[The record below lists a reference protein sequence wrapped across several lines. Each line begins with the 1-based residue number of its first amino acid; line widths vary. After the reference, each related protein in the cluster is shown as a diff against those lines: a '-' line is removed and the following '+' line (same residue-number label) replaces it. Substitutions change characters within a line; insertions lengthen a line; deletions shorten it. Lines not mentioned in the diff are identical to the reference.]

1 MPLRVVLTDPTL
13 ADAHPVVRAGANN
26 LDRPVTWV
34 HTSEVLDIA
43 SLLRGGELL
52 LVGGVSLATAT
63 ADERRAYIR
72 ELAEV
77 GAAGIALETGT
88 SIPAVPEEM
97 ITEAERVGLTLIQ
110 LERVVRFVEVT
121 QAVNGQ
127 LVNESVRRLQL
138 ADQVGHALATELAE
152 GGETADLLTVLAEA
166 TNADCVLTTPTGQV
180 IAEAGPPVASAGTN
194 LTAPLSCPITS
205 AGVTV
210 AVLTM
215 TPRTG
220 TDLLLLHAA
229 ADRAPE
235 ALGLSLLRS
244 RPLTRIERDT
254 HEFLTLARKDSRS
267 PQRFSELADRLGIAT
282 HSAFVSVIAHFDRQI
297 NTLGLDEAMRR
308 GDRRP
313 IGRVTGDTYEAIVAL
328 GKGPLGSARSAL
340 AADLTTTPFPP
351 GTRVI
356 VGPGTRNLAGIT
368 RCLQE
373 SALTFDL
380 VGHNGVVIDAANYA
394 VERLLTVLKTD
405 TNVVDAFITE
415 QIGDLLA
422 SDTRLE
428 LFTTLHAY
436 LKNWANKTDAA
447 AELHLQRQS
456 LYQRLTKVLAALGD
470 PPPESGR
477 WPGIRV
483 AVELEHARRRT
494 KPIT

>member
-1 MPLRVVLTDPTL
+1 MPLRAVLNDPTL
-13 ADAHPVVRAGANN
+13 ADAHPVVRAGAHN

-43 SLLRGGELL
+43 SLLRGEELL

-180 IAEAGPPVASAGTN
+180 IAEAGPPVASAGTS

-220 TDLLLLHAA
+220 TDLLLLNAA

-244 RPLTRIERDT
+244 RPLTRI
-254 HEFLTLARKDSRS
+254 
-267 PQRFSELADRLGIAT
+267 
-282 HSAFVSVIAHFDRQI
+282 
-297 NTLGLDEAMRR
+297 
-308 GDRRP
+308 
-313 IGRVTGDTYEAIVAL
+313 
-328 GKGPLGSARSAL
+328 
-340 AADLTTTPFPP
+340 
-351 GTRVI
+351 
-356 VGPGTRNLAGIT
+356 
-368 RCLQE
+368 
-373 SALTFDL
+373 
-380 VGHNGVVIDAANYA
+380 
-394 VERLLTVLKTD
+394 
-405 TNVVDAFITE
+405 
-415 QIGDLLA
+415 
-422 SDTRLE
+422 
-428 LFTTLHAY
+428 
-436 LKNWANKTDAA
+436 
-447 AELHLQRQS
+447 
-456 LYQRLTKVLAALGD
+456 
-470 PPPESGR
+470 
-477 WPGIRV
+477 
-483 AVELEHARRRT
+483 
-494 KPIT
+494 